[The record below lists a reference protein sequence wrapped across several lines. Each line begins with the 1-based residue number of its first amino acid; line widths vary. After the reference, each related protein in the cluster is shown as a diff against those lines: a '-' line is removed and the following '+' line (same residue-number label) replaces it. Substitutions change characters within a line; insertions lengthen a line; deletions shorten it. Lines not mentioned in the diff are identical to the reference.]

1 MLGHMNVYHNPASL
15 GYLTV
20 AKKIDI
26 LDNGEVEFID
36 SLDSE
41 FSESFEQVEE
51 ADSNVVSEDAE
62 FDDFEENESEEEIV
76 FIEENILSDS
86 VKLDTAKSSSN
97 FSMSIFNFSFGL
109 GSGSITPD
117 WINNQ
122 LFGGR
127 DLRNIEERKD
137 FLSGISED
145 MNIQVPLVSA
155 LPVLNISFGST
166 VIGLGQI
173 RSYTSIKI
181 PSGLVQVP
189 FKGIDKD
196 EELNINAQTV
206 IDQLTE
212 DQYLGEVVKSE
223 TIFPQIGEEL
233 RDQGGIAILVA
244 MLVILVYIIFR
255 FQIKFGYG
263 AIAALFHDV
272 LIILG
277 IFSIFNL
284 TFDLSV
290 LAALL
295 AVVGY
300 SLNDSIVVSDRIR
313 ENFLDENKKGSSE
326 VLLNDSLN
334 QVFARTIITSFTTLL
349 VLIALLIAGGE
360 ALKNFS
366 LALAAGVIVGSY
378 SSIFIVVRVL
388 LLTGLSKKD
397 MEKPKNEPEESYSL
411 D

>member
-1 MLGHMNVYHNPASL
+1 
-15 GYLTV
+15 
-20 AKKIDI
+20 
-26 LDNGEVEFID
+26 
-36 SLDSE
+36 
-41 FSESFEQVEE
+41 
-51 ADSNVVSEDAE
+51 
-62 FDDFEENESEEEIV
+62 
-76 FIEENILSDS
+76 
-86 VKLDTAKSSSN
+86 
-97 FSMSIFNFSFGL
+97 
-109 GSGSITPD
+109 
-117 WINNQ
+117 
-122 LFGGR
+122 
-127 DLRNIEERKD
+127 
-137 FLSGISED
+137 
-145 MNIQVPLVSA
+145 
-155 LPVLNISFGST
+155 
-166 VIGLGQI
+166 
-173 RSYTSIKI
+173 
-181 PSGLVQVP
+181 
-189 FKGIDKD
+189 
-196 EELNINAQTV
+196 
-206 IDQLTE
+206 
-212 DQYLGEVVKSE
+212 
-223 TIFPQIGEEL
+223 
-233 RDQGGIAILVA
+233 

-277 IFSIFNL
+277 IFSIFSL

-378 SSIFIVVRVL
+378 SSIFIVIRVL

>member
-1 MLGHMNVYHNPASL
+1 MNIPFIQFNKFGIMISSFLILVTLISLLLKGLNLGLDFTGGISL
-15 GYLTV
+15 ELKYEQKADLE
-20 AKKIDI
+20 KIRNSI
-26 LDNGEVEFID
+26 SKI
-36 SLDSE
+36 
-41 FSESFEQVEE
+41 
-51 ADSNVVSEDAE
+51 
-62 FDDFEENESEEEIV
+62 EN
-76 FIEENILSDS
+76 
-86 VKLDTAKSSSN
+86 SN
-97 FSMSIFNFSFGL
+97 F
-109 GSGSITPD
+109 
-117 WINNQ
+117 
-122 LFGGR
+122 
-127 DLRNIEERKD
+127 
-137 FLSGISED
+137 
-145 MNIQVPLVSA
+145 V
-155 LPVLNISFGST
+155 VLNYGSDNS
-166 VIGLGQI
+166 VL
-173 RSYTSIKI
+173 IKFQ
-181 PSGLVQVP
+181 S
-189 FKGIDKD
+189 D
-196 EELNINAQTV
+196 EELSINAQTV
-206 IDQLTE
+206 IDQLLA
-212 DQYLGEVVKSE
+212 DNYLGTVEKSE

-277 IFSIFNL
+277 IFSVFNL

-349 VLIALLIAGGE
+349 VLIALLVAGGE

-366 LALAAGVIVGSY
+366 LALAAGVLVGSY

-388 LLTGLSKKD
+388 MMTDLSKKD

>member
-1 MLGHMNVYHNPASL
+1 MNIPFIQFNKFGIMISSGLILVTLISLLFKGLNLGLDFTGGISLEMKYEQKADLERIRASIS
-15 GYLTV
+15 
-20 AKKIDI
+20 KI
-26 LDNGEVEFID
+26 
-36 SLDSE
+36 
-41 FSESFEQVEE
+41 
-51 ADSNVVSEDAE
+51 
-62 FDDFEENESEEEIV
+62 EN
-76 FIEENILSDS
+76 
-86 VKLDTAKSSSN
+86 SN
-97 FSMSIFNFSFGL
+97 F
-109 GSGSITPD
+109 
-117 WINNQ
+117 
-122 LFGGR
+122 
-127 DLRNIEERKD
+127 
-137 FLSGISED
+137 
-145 MNIQVPLVSA
+145 V
-155 LPVLNISFGST
+155 VLNYGSDNS
-166 VIGLGQI
+166 V
-173 RSYTSIKI
+173 
-181 PSGLVQVP
+181 LVKFQS
-189 FKGIDKD
+189 D
-196 EELNINAQTV
+196 EELSINAQTV
-206 IDQLTE
+206 IDQLQ
-212 DQYLGEVVKSE
+212 DDGYLGEVVKSE

-366 LALAAGVIVGSY
+366 LALAAGVVAVSY
-378 SSIFIVVRVL
+378 THLRAHE
-388 LLTGLSKKD
+388 T
-397 MEKPKNEPEESYSL
+397 
-411 D
+411 